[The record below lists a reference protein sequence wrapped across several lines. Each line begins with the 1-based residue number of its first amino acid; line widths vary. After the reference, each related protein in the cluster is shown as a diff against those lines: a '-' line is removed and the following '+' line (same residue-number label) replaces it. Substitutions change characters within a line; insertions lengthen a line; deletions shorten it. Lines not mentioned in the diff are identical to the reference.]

1 MPPMDPISIHTP
13 YNSPSRFL
21 ELQSTINLPRE
32 SRSLEYQP
40 GPAQERVTIKQRN
53 FIRRWHRGFLGKRGQ
68 QAYLSN
74 NHVKALATLID
85 LQPQTVH
92 NWICQNSMDLSGSTQ
107 PEEAFL
113 FPGPDQAP
121 REYSSQTPNGPD
133 ISKPNGNS
141 HLPREIIQLIESHV
155 EACNNKQVRNEG
167 RRRVNVGKYECTFS
181 CGYRTNHAFDWKLH
195 EESHQPQNFWLC
207 TVCSQEKRTIFL
219 VRRADKLLKHVQ
231 DKHADSNPR
240 DVIKSSKLAYKAR
253 FQPQCGFCGYAFNS
267 WEDRNNHIL
276 CHFDGEDG
284 VTRNMSQWREPG
296 YYEDSKGSASNQD
309 SDDSDEL
316 SSSDDSSKVSGGPE
330 TARRAVLRQEPAGRE
345 ILELPSDRPTKRGL
359 EKLLDDDG
367 CSKPRK
373 RQLHQTSLDPKIGEQ
388 AEAVS
393 YNNTDQDDTRSS
405 SSPLSPSTKL
415 TDITMSSA
423 PRSVED
429 ISNEGT
435 SEVDDSVEDPD
446 GRFLNPTGYFNK
458 LKSLRS
464 IVFRNSAIQHYSSSV
479 IIPTTND
486 ESAISSNRTSLP
498 MTRINE
504 RNIWLRIPFH
514 PNEWFETDTSDNFW
528 LGACSRTSSKE
539 IFDLLECR
547 NLMVRV
553 YSSLKSLQKAGF
565 CGSFFSVLVLDKYR
579 PAIAKLVPIQ
589 IARVE
594 VLAQLFHTTLT
605 AIGHVALSSSNLDI
619 SDKQGS
625 SFMYDLSSPT
635 FLFTLSFGILT
646 VKAVPEIHT
655 VPDTTVRSPK
665 P

>member
-1 MPPMDPISIHTP
+1 
-13 YNSPSRFL
+13 
-21 ELQSTINLPRE
+21 
-32 SRSLEYQP
+32 
-40 GPAQERVTIKQRN
+40 
-53 FIRRWHRGFLGKRGQ
+53 
-68 QAYLSN
+68 
-74 NHVKALATLID
+74 
-85 LQPQTVH
+85 
-92 NWICQNSMDLSGSTQ
+92 
-107 PEEAFL
+107 
-113 FPGPDQAP
+113 
-121 REYSSQTPNGPD
+121 
-133 ISKPNGNS
+133 
-141 HLPREIIQLIESHV
+141 V
-155 EACNNKQVRNEG
+155 ETCNNKRTRNNG
-167 RRRVNVGKYECTFS
+167 RRRVYVGKYECTFN
-181 CGYRTNHAFDWKLH
+181 CGYRTKRAFDWKRH
-195 EESHQPQNFWLC
+195 EENHQPQNFWLC
-207 TVCSQEKRTIFL
+207 TICSQKKRATFL
-219 VRRADKLLKHVQ
+219 VHRTDKLFKHVQ
-231 DKHADSNPR
+231 DKHADSNPE
-240 DVIKSSKLAYKAR
+240 DVIKSSELAYKAS
-253 FQPQCGFCGYAFNS
+253 FKPQCGFCGYAFNS
-267 WEDRNNHIL
+267 WGDRNEHIL
-276 CHFDGEDG
+276 YHFDAQGSE
-284 VTRNMSQWREPG
+284 TLNMSQWREPW
-296 YYEDSKGSASNQD
+296 YYEDLKGSASDQD

-316 SSSDDSSKVSGGPE
+316 SSSDDSNKVSGRPE

-359 EKLLDDDG
+359 EMLLDDDD

-373 RQLHQTSLDPKIGEQ
+373 RQLHQTSLGPKIGGQ
-388 AEAVS
+388 AGAMS
-393 YNNTDQDDTRSS
+393 YNNTDQDETHSS

-446 GRFLNPTGYFNK
+446 DRFLNPTGYFNK

-464 IVFRNSAIQHYSSSV
+464 MVFRNSAIQHYSSSV
-479 IIPTTND
+479 IIPTTDD
-486 ESAISSNRTSLP
+486 ESAISSNRASLP
-498 MTRINE
+498 MARINE
-504 RNIWLRIPFH
+504 RNIWLRISFH
-514 PNEWFETDTSDNFW
+514 PNEWFEADTSDDFW

-579 PAIAKLVPIQ
+579 LAVARLVPIQ
-589 IARVE
+589 ITSVE
-594 VLAQLFHTTLT
+594 FLVQLFQTTLT
-605 AIGHVALSSSNLDI
+605 AIGHVALSSSDLNI
-619 SDKQGS
+619 SDGQGA